1 MISLTEKLDMKDKLL
16 IAQESQVNQVRQLE
30 AEAAKVADLVNERN

>member
-1 MISLTEKLDMKDKLL
+1 MTEKLDMKDKLL